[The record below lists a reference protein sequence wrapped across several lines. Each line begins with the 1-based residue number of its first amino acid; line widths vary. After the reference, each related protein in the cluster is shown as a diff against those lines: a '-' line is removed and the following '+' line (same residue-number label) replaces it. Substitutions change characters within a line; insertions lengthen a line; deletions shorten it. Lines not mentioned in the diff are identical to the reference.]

1 MSKLIKV
8 LATALL
14 FAFEYFFVAIY
25 YPREH
30 SRLALQQGES
40 MQVFESMQ
48 ALRFAY
54 TYMWIVLVIFAL
66 LIWRKELQSF
76 ISSAISGR

>member
-14 FAFEYFFVAIY
+14 FAFEYFFIAIY

-30 SRLALQQGES
+30 TRLALQQGES
-40 MQVFESMQ
+40 LEIFENMQ

-54 TYMWIVLVIFAL
+54 SNLWIVLVVLGL
-66 LIWRKELQSF
+66 LIWRKELQG
-76 ISSAISGR
+76 IIKTAVSGR